1 MTYFE
6 SVAGQNAVEHIANAI
21 GEIAARMQQQN
32 ERPQQLPH
40 KGIEFVLHRPT
51 FSRMISSNF
60 SLLCWKSRSLVS
72 TITASSAAR
81 SGAAERCVSL

>member
-32 ERPQQLPH
+32 EILLR
-40 KGIEFVLHRPT
+40 IEQRLKEQPNNSVETVNTDIPF
-51 FSRMISSNF
+51 
-60 SLLCWKSRSLVS
+60 
-72 TITASSAAR
+72 
-81 SGAAERCVSL
+81 

>member
-32 ERPQQLPH
+32 EILLRIEHQL
-40 KGIEFVLHRPT
+40 KEQ
-51 FSRMISSNF
+51 SNN
-60 SLLCWKSRSLVS
+60 SVG
-72 TITASSAAR
+72 TADVDIAF
-81 SGAAERCVSL
+81 

>member
-32 ERPQQLPH
+32 EILLR
-40 KGIEFVLHRPT
+40 IEQRLKEQ
-51 FSRMISSNF
+51 SKQSNN
-60 SLLCWKSRSLVS
+60 SVE
-72 TITASSAAR
+72 TAS
-81 SGAAERCVSL
+81 VDIPF

>member
-32 ERPQQLPH
+32 EILLR
-40 KGIEFVLHRPT
+40 IEQRLKEQ
-51 FSRMISSNF
+51 SNNSVETVNADIPF
-60 SLLCWKSRSLVS
+60 
-72 TITASSAAR
+72 
-81 SGAAERCVSL
+81 

>member
-32 ERPQQLPH
+32 EILLR
-40 KGIEFVLHRPT
+40 IEQRLKEQPNNSVETENVDIPF
-51 FSRMISSNF
+51 
-60 SLLCWKSRSLVS
+60 
-72 TITASSAAR
+72 
-81 SGAAERCVSL
+81 

>member
-32 ERPQQLPH
+32 EILLR
-40 KGIEFVLHRPT
+40 IEQRLKEQPNNSVETENADIPF
-51 FSRMISSNF
+51 
-60 SLLCWKSRSLVS
+60 
-72 TITASSAAR
+72 
-81 SGAAERCVSL
+81 

>member
-32 ERPQQLPH
+32 EILQRIGRRLKEQPNNSVETENVDIP
-40 KGIEFVLHRPT
+40 F
-51 FSRMISSNF
+51 
-60 SLLCWKSRSLVS
+60 
-72 TITASSAAR
+72 
-81 SGAAERCVSL
+81 

>member
-32 ERPQQLPH
+32 EILLR
-40 KGIEFVLHRPT
+40 IE
-51 FSRMISSNF
+51 
-60 SLLCWKSRSLVS
+60 
-72 TITASSAAR
+72 
-81 SGAAERCVSL
+81 

>member
-32 ERPQQLPH
+32 EILLRIEQQLKEQPNNSVETVNAD
-40 KGIEFVLHRPT
+40 IPF
-51 FSRMISSNF
+51 
-60 SLLCWKSRSLVS
+60 
-72 TITASSAAR
+72 
-81 SGAAERCVSL
+81 

>member
-32 ERPQQLPH
+32 EILQR
-40 KGIEFVLHRPT
+40 IERRLKEQPNNSIETENVDIPF
-51 FSRMISSNF
+51 
-60 SLLCWKSRSLVS
+60 
-72 TITASSAAR
+72 
-81 SGAAERCVSL
+81 

>member
-32 ERPQQLPH
+32 EILLR
-40 KGIEFVLHRPT
+40 IEQRLKEQPNNSVEAVNADIPF
-51 FSRMISSNF
+51 
-60 SLLCWKSRSLVS
+60 
-72 TITASSAAR
+72 
-81 SGAAERCVSL
+81 

>member
-32 ERPQQLPH
+32 EILLRIEQQLKEQPNNSV
-40 KGIEFVLHRPT
+40 ETVNVDTPF
-51 FSRMISSNF
+51 
-60 SLLCWKSRSLVS
+60 
-72 TITASSAAR
+72 
-81 SGAAERCVSL
+81 